1 MIIPDLFDEVY
12 VHLCDFWREKIE
24 KTDDMG
30 YIESENEIKAQLKE
44 KLDDE
49 TMTLAK
55 RYGVAVECKVEHIYY
70 EVCRHLFF
78 FAVKAGMD
86 MQKAFD
92 KER

>member
-1 MIIPDLFDEVY
+1 MEIPDLFDEVY
-12 VHLCDFWREKIE
+12 VHLVEYWSEKI
-24 KTDDMG
+24 KKADDMG
-30 YIESENEIKAQLKE
+30 YIENENEIQAKLKE
-44 KLDDE
+44 KLDEE
-49 TMTLAK
+49 TMKLAK
-55 RYGVAVECKVEHIYY
+55 RYVVAVECKVEHIYY